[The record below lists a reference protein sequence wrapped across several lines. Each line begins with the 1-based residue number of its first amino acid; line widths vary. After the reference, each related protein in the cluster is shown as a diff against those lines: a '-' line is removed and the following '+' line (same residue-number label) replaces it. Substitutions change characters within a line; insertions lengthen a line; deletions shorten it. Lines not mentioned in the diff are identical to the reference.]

1 MIYHKVRAT
10 HDKRK
15 SKDVLFTDTYTDGTE
30 NDVLLRFLNKYDDRD
45 EIDIDDIS
53 KLIAISPLNVK
64 YKIRGKGLKHYLNP
78 RVIDGRLHRR
88 INRASVAQIKEI
100 VHDRTINKEFRGELL
115 EFLDD
120 RVNPSSPNY
129 GIPFNLNDK
138 CIWDDYV
145 FAEEFSDCKIKDLFR
160 LGLTR
165 GIIRVP
171 SKEEYLN
178 NLLRSHNLPYRLQYI
193 GKGNKPIFMV
203 REIKPEIMV
212 IKIYR

>member
-30 NDVLLRFLNKYDDRD
+30 SDVLLRFLNKYDDRD

-53 KLIAISPLNVK
+53 KLIAISALNVK
-64 YKIRGKGLKHYLNP
+64 YKLRGKGIKHYLSP
-78 RVIDGRLHRR
+78 RTVDGRIRR
-88 INRASVAQIKEI
+88 TINRASIAQIKEI

>member
-15 SKDVLFTDTYTDGTE
+15 PKDVLFTDRYTDGTE

-64 YKIRGKGLKHYLNP
+64 YKIRGKGLKHYLNT
-78 RVIDGRLHRR
+78 RVIDGRLYRR
-88 INRASVAQIKEI
+88 INRASIAQIKEI

>member
-15 SKDVLFTDTYTDGTE
+15 PKDVLFTDRYTDGTE

-64 YKIRGKGLKHYLNP
+64 YKIRGNGLKHYLNP
-78 RVIDGRLHRR
+78 RIIDGRLQRR

-120 RVNPSSPNY
+120 RANPSSPNY

>member
-30 NDVLLRFLNKYDDRD
+30 TDVLLRFLNKYDDRD

-78 RVIDGRLHRR
+78 RIIDGRLHRR

>member
-15 SKDVLFTDTYTDGTE
+15 PKDVLFTDRYTDGTE

-64 YKIRGKGLKHYLNP
+64 YKIRGNGLKHYLNP
-78 RVIDGRLHRR
+78 RIIDGRLHRR

>member
-15 SKDVLFTDTYTDGTE
+15 SKDVLFTNTYTDGTE
-30 NDVLLRFLNKYDDRD
+30 SDVLLRFLNKYDDRD

-53 KLIAISPLNVK
+53 KLIAISALNVK
-64 YKIRGKGLKHYLNP
+64 YKLRGNGIKHYLSP
-78 RVIDGRLHRR
+78 RTVNGRIRR
-88 INRASVAQIKEI
+88 TINRASIAQIKEI

>member
-15 SKDVLFTDTYTDGTE
+15 PKDVLFTDRYTDGTE

-78 RVIDGRLHRR
+78 RIIDGRLHRR
-88 INRASVAQIKEI
+88 INRASIAQIKEI

-138 CIWDDYV
+138 CIWDDYI
-145 FAEEFSDCKIKDLFR
+145 FSEEFSDCKIKDLFR

>member
-15 SKDVLFTDTYTDGTE
+15 PKDVLFTDRYTDGTE

-64 YKIRGKGLKHYLNP
+64 YKIRGNGLKHYLSP
-78 RVIDGRLHRR
+78 RTVNGRIRR
-88 INRASVAQIKEI
+88 TINRASIAQIKEI

>member
-15 SKDVLFTDTYTDGTE
+15 PKDVLFTDRYTDGTE

-64 YKIRGKGLKHYLNP
+64 YKIRGKALKHYLNP
-78 RVIDGRLHRR
+78 RIIDGRLHRR

-120 RVNPSSPNY
+120 RANPSSPNY

-145 FAEEFSDCKIKDLFR
+145 FSEEFSDCKIKDLFR

>member
-15 SKDVLFTDTYTDGTE
+15 PKDVLFTDRYTDGTE

>member
-15 SKDVLFTDTYTDGTE
+15 SKDVLFTDRYTDGTE

-53 KLIAISPLNVK
+53 KLIAISALNVK
-64 YKIRGKGLKHYLNP
+64 YKIRGNGLKHYLNP
-78 RVIDGRLHRR
+78 RTVDGRIRR
-88 INRASVAQIKEI
+88 TINRASIAQIKEI

>member
-15 SKDVLFTDTYTDGTE
+15 SKDVLFSDRYTDGTE

-64 YKIRGKGLKHYLNP
+64 YKIRGNGLKHYLNP
-78 RVIDGRLHRR
+78 RIVNGRLHRR
-88 INRASVAQIKEI
+88 INRASIAQIKEI

>member
-15 SKDVLFTDTYTDGTE
+15 SKDVLFTDRYTDGTE

-78 RVIDGRLHRR
+78 RVIDGKLHRR
-88 INRASVAQIKEI
+88 INRASIAQIKEI

>member
-15 SKDVLFTDTYTDGTE
+15 PKDVLFTDRYTDGTE

-78 RVIDGRLHRR
+78 RVIDGRLYRR
-88 INRASVAQIKEI
+88 INRASIAQIKEI

>member
-15 SKDVLFTDTYTDGTE
+15 PKDVLFTDRYTDGTE

-88 INRASVAQIKEI
+88 INRASIAQIKEI